1 MPGPKGAVE
10 ARSLQTF
17 KLTYTTGRYG
27 LDDTGSIRI
36 VFRVTADGGKLS
48 RRLPTL
54 GAYSGLTCFLL
65 DGLTR
70 DDLFDCLK
78 CRTPGIEKGALFV
91 LDLPSFG
98 NPVMLT

>member
-27 LDDTGSIRI
+27 LGDTGSIRI

-48 RRLPTL
+48 GRLPTR
-54 GAYSGLTCFLL
+54 GL
-65 DGLTR
+65 
-70 DDLFDCLK
+70 
-78 CRTPGIEKGALFV
+78 
-91 LDLPSFG
+91 
-98 NPVMLT
+98 